1 MEFRYRF
8 IVGWLMA
15 IILVVSAGCV
25 FSEKTAIPNQG
36 DDSSLFGLEEGVP
49 SGPEYVTPEVAL
61 GPDGNVYLI
70 WLSVE
75 WRKSWDV
82 FFIRSQ
88 DHGMTWSA
96 PRSLKPDKGTVA
108 GGLRLVTDE
117 MGQVFVA
124 WREWHPVK
132 KARRSVLLRS
142 KDGGANWDR
151 PVALP
156 ASSRTLGYPYLL
168 PTENGSVVAAWT
180 NGPKDKRF
188 LEMAEMA
195 LSADGALSF
204 PSTPMKMSAVTQN
217 SQFGLQKPRFSAAGE
232 GNVYLVWEEARTLQD
247 FLIYFNRSSDWGK
260 TWGDQ
265 PVILNPDR
273 AGVYNA
279 QRPQV
284 VTAPNGRIYVLW
296 EQYVVSKHQP
306 RPAEINYDLVLA
318 FNRSDD
324 YGKTWLS
331 NPIRLNEERS
341 STILS
346 SSPQLRADR
355 HGNVYVIWVEGDF
368 PETQQLYFVR
378 STDGGATWSLPMV
391 RLDLTSPFKGRLF
404 GPEIRNDG
412 SGHIW
417 VLWQEL
423 APSPKGWQLLVNRS
437 EDYGRS
443 WLQRAIPITGPIQ
456 RGARFRGL
464 SFEADRGGLYVVWEG
479 GPGNAQQ
486 LFLNRSQD
494 FGATWLPREQRLG
507 DPRKGT

>member
-1 MEFRYRF
+1 
-8 IVGWLMA
+8 L
-15 IILVVSAGCV
+15 LVLVALVFSSGCV
-25 FSEKTAIPNQG
+25 FSEKVVAPLA
-36 DDSSLFGLEEGVP
+36 DDDPSLFGSEGGVP
-49 SGPEYVTPEVAL
+49 SGPEYITPEVAL
-61 GPDGNVYLI
+61 GPDGNVYLL

-82 FFIRSQ
+82 LFAKSR
-88 DHGMTWSA
+88 DHGITWSE

-117 MGQVFVA
+117 MGQVLIA
-124 WREWHPVK
+124 WREWHPAK
-132 KARRSVLLRS
+132 KVRRSVLLRS
-142 KDGGANWDR
+142 NDGGANWDR

-156 ASSRTLGYPYLL
+156 ASSTTLGYPYLL
-168 PTENGSVVAAWT
+168 PTGNDSVLAAWT
-180 NGPKDKRF
+180 NGAKEKRF
-188 LEMAEMA
+188 LEMA
-195 LSADGALSF
+195 LSVDGALSF
-204 PSTPMKMSAVTQN
+204 PSTPLKMSAVTQN
-217 SQFGLQKPRFSAAGE
+217 SRFGLQKPRFSADGG
-232 GNVYLVWEEARTLQD
+232 GNIYLVWEEARTLQD

-260 TWGDQ
+260 TWADQ
-265 PVILNPDR
+265 PVILNPNR
-273 AGVYNA
+273 EGVYNA

-296 EQYVVSKHQP
+296 EQYVVSKDQP
-306 RPAEINYDLVLA
+306 RLAEINFDLILV

-324 YGKTWLS
+324 YGKTWLP

-346 SSPQLRADR
+346 SGPQLRVDQ

-368 PETQQLYFVR
+368 PETQQLYFAR
-378 STDGGATWSLPMV
+378 STDGGATWSLPKV
-391 RLDLTSPFKGRLF
+391 RLDLTSPFKSQLF

-437 EDYGRS
+437 DDYGKS
-443 WLQRAIPITGPIQ
+443 WLKQAIPITGPVQ

-464 SFEADRGGLYVVWEG
+464 SFDADRGGHLYVVWEG
-479 GPGNAQQ
+479 GPGTAQE
-486 LFLNRSQD
+486 LYLNRSQD
-494 FGATWLPREQRLG
+494 FGATWLPHEQRLD
-507 DPRKGT
+507 DPKKGT